1 MRLAIIVL
9 FSLMAIPVFAQ
20 SDSQILPT
28 ENGILDVAFSTTP
41 AEIAAGEGAKL
52 NINFINPTTQ
62 KTQVHIDYKVEAVIP
77 DGQQIVL
84 TGQCSKSGTCH
95 TSAGSVKLPFAGE
108 ADGIY
113 TVTVYVSGILFQ
125 PITVEAVSFDVA
137 VGDQGTAPTDE
148 IENIE
153 PEGEA
158 SATGMLSDGTAVLVY
173 ASAPAEDEMMEIRA
187 EFADSKH
194 VNYDLTI
201 TQNGLSVLD
210 DTGVHAH
217 MGVETHRTAPLDS
230 ADPVDLTITFRGY
243 GVDEPK
249 TGPIGEAVT
258 FTSIVPEFG
267 TAVMILAVA
276 IISIVLLTSRSAV
289 LKI

>member
-9 FSLMAIPVFAQ
+9 FSLMAIPAFAQ

-28 ENGILDVAFSTTP
+28 ENGTLDVAFSTTP
-41 AEIAAGEGAKL
+41 PEIAAGEGAKL

-148 IENIE
+148 IENIA

-173 ASAPAEDEMMEIRA
+173 ASAPAEERD
-187 EFADSKH
+187 
-194 VNYDLTI
+194 
-201 TQNGLSVLD
+201 
-210 DTGVHAH
+210 
-217 MGVETHRTAPLDS
+217 
-230 ADPVDLTITFRGY
+230 
-243 GVDEPK
+243 
-249 TGPIGEAVT
+249 
-258 FTSIVPEFG
+258 
-267 TAVMILAVA
+267 
-276 IISIVLLTSRSAV
+276 
-289 LKI
+289 